1 MEWQSKFQ
9 ERILVRGYNYY
20 LSGAVEDLKVYDDH
34 IESIVEGTEEYEVV
48 IDIENDEVI
57 SMYCSC
63 PYAQDGHLCK
73 HMAATL
79 YEYTQEECEAEEY
92 QDEYYDDYDY
102 ENVDI
107 YDEVYGYRDSQTVDD
122 ITLNLLKEAIDI
134 EKLRFLAQEV
144 LKRDPSYKSMYK
156 DVLETSLI
164 ELSQTSYMNDARKLI
179 RNPDKEQELNEY
191 IHRMISLY
199 IDHNELEKG
208 TVFLQWLIDTMAY
221 EMNCSFDFLSQEIK
235 HFLEKLEKNHKE
247 NMLIY
252 LLNRVEKR
260 DEIMD
265 IIVQSFNN
273 MEYVDVFR
281 NEMNLWTKEIE
292 YNIYPALKQRAENFV
307 SLFLKLAYEK
317 GLNEQI
323 LDAMIQNHQNL
334 DCIKHWQIKRFMDKE
349 QYSKARELLEEGLK
363 TCQEYGSRKRYRL
376 LYKELLVN
384 QKDIETL
391 KVFLRELIK
400 SYRDIET
407 YRELKNLYS
416 KEEFREVRFEI
427 FSEFSYD
434 DFLLKLYVEEQKWK
448 SLLKNLSMRSDLNF
462 LNMYEKQ
469 IPQEFEADI
478 VQVYKEILEKN
489 AQLAANR
496 NVYKEW
502 VNTMIHMM
510 EYDTGS
516 QVVREML
523 YHWSR
528 LYSSRRAMQEEL
540 QVVYQALSDE

>member
-1 MEWQSKFQ
+1 
-9 ERILVRGYNYY
+9 
-20 LSGAVEDLKVYDDH
+20 
-34 IESIVEGTEEYEVV
+34 
-48 IDIENDEVI
+48 
-57 SMYCSC
+57 
-63 PYAQDGHLCK
+63 
-73 HMAATL
+73 MAATL

-107 YDEVYGYRDSQTVDD
+107 YDEVYGYRDSQTADD
-122 ITLNLLKEAIDI
+122 ITLNLLKEATDI

-208 TVFLQWLIDTMAY
+208 TVFLQWLIDAMAY
-221 EMNCSFDFLSQEIK
+221 ETNCSFDFLSQEIK
-235 HFLEKLEKNHKE
+235 HFLEKLEKNQKE

-317 GLNEQI
+317 GLDDQI
-323 LDAMIQNHQNL
+323 LDVTIQDHQNL

-349 QYSKARELLEEGLK
+349 EYLKARELLEESLK
-363 TCQEYGSRKRYRL
+363 TCQEYGPRKRYKL
-376 LYKELLVN
+376 LYKELLIN

-391 KVFLRELIK
+391 KGFLRELIK
-400 SYRDIET
+400 SYRNIET

-434 DFLLKLYVEEQKWK
+434 DFLLKLYVEEHHWK

-462 LNMYEKQ
+462 LSMYEKQ

-510 EYDTGS
+510 KYSTGS

-523 YHWSR
+523 HHWSR
-528 LYSSRRAMQEEL
+528 LYSSRRAM
-540 QVVYQALSDE
+540 

>member
-1 MEWQSKFQ
+1 MK
-9 ERILVRGYNYY
+9 Y
-20 LSGAVEDLKVYDDH
+20 L
-34 IESIVEGTEEYEVV
+34 
-48 IDIENDEVI
+48 
-57 SMYCSC
+57 
-63 PYAQDGHLCK
+63 
-73 HMAATL
+73 
-79 YEYTQEECEAEEY
+79 
-92 QDEYYDDYDY
+92 
-102 ENVDI
+102 
-107 YDEVYGYRDSQTVDD
+107 
-122 ITLNLLKEAIDI
+122 
-134 EKLRFLAQEV
+134 
-144 LKRDPSYKSMYK
+144 
-156 DVLETSLI
+156 
-164 ELSQTSYMNDARKLI
+164 
-179 RNPDKEQELNEY
+179 
-191 IHRMISLY
+191 
-199 IDHNELEKG
+199 
-208 TVFLQWLIDTMAY
+208 LQ
-221 EMNCSFDFLSQEIK
+221 
-235 HFLEKLEKNHKE
+235 KLEKNQKE

-265 IIVQSFNN
+265 IIVQNFNN

-292 YNIYPALKQRAENFV
+292 YNIYPALKQRAVNFV

-317 GLNEQI
+317 GLDDQI
-323 LDAMIQNHQNL
+323 LDVTIQDHQNL

-349 QYSKARELLEEGLK
+349 EYLKAREFLEESLK
-363 TCQEYGSRKRYRL
+363 TCQEYDSRKRYQL
-376 LYKELLVN
+376 FYKELLVN

-400 SYRDIET
+400 SNRNVET

-434 DFLLKLYVEEQKWK
+434 DFLLKLYVEEHHWK

-502 VNTMIHMM
+502 ANTMIHMM

-523 YHWSR
+523 NHWSR

>member
-1 MEWQSKFQ
+1 MQWQSKFQ
-9 ERILVRGYNYY
+9 EKILIRGYDYY
-20 LSGAVEDLKVYDDH
+20 LSGAVEDLKVYGNH
-34 IESIVEGTEEYEVV
+34 IESIVEGTEEYEVE
-48 IDIENDEVI
+48 IDIENGEVT

-63 PYAQDGHLCK
+63 PYAQDGYACK

-79 YEYTQEECEAEEY
+79 YEYTQDECEAEEY

-107 YDEVYGYRDSQTVDD
+107 YDEVDDYRVGHRVDD
-122 ITLNLLKEAIDI
+122 ITLKLLKEETDI

-144 LKRDPSYKSMYK
+144 LKHDPSYKSMYK
-156 DVLETSLI
+156 DVLEASLI
-164 ELSQTSYMNDARKLI
+164 ELSQTAYMNDAMKLI
-179 RNPDKEQELNEY
+179 KNPDKEKELNEY

-199 IDHNELEKG
+199 IDHNELENG
-208 TVFLQWLIDTMAY
+208 TIFLQWLIETMT
-221 EMNCSFDFLSQEIK
+221 NDSNSSLDFLSQEIK
-235 HFLEKLEKNHKE
+235 HFLEKLEKNQRE
-247 NMLIY
+247 RMLIF
-252 LLNRVEKR
+252 LLSRIERR

-265 IIVQSFNN
+265 VIVQNFNA

-281 NEMNLWTKEIE
+281 NEMNLWTQEIE
-292 YNIYPALKQRAENFV
+292 YNIYPTLKLKAVNFV
-307 SLFLKLAYEK
+307 NLFLRLAYEK
-317 GLNEQI
+317 GLDEQI
-323 LDAMIQNHQNL
+323 LDAMIQDHQNL

-363 TCQEYGSRKRYRL
+363 ICQEYGPRKRYQL

-384 QKDIETL
+384 QKDTETL
-391 KVFLRELIK
+391 KGFLRELLK
-400 SYRDIET
+400 SNRNIET

-434 DFLLKLYVEEQKWK
+434 DFLLKLYVEEHHWK